1 MKIIFVAGV
10 HGVGKGVISDFITK
24 KYQLEAYSSSSLIK
38 SEKQAKVD
46 INKIVQDPS
55 ENQDFLSIAI
65 NKLTPN
71 SPAILLDGHFC
82 LNTESG
88 IFKVPTST
96 FEALDLEAIFLIQ
109 EAPIVIYERLLK
121 RDGEAMNL
129 KLIENLQKEEVIQA
143 DIISTHLSVPLITCD
158 KGNMQ
163 YIDKY
168 LEKYLSPCK

>member
-1 MKIIFVAGV
+1 MKIIFIAGV
-10 HGVGKGVISDFITK
+10 HGVGKGVIADLITK

-38 SEKQAKVD
+38 SEKKAKVD

-55 ENQDFLSIAI
+55 ENQDFLSLAI

-71 SPAILLDGHFC
+71 SSAILLDGHFC
-82 LNTESG
+82 LNTENG

-96 FEALDLEAIFLIQ
+96 FEALDLEAIFLIK
-109 EAPIVIYERLLK
+109 EAPRVIHERLLK

-129 KLIENLQKEEVIQA
+129 ELIENLQKEEVIQA
-143 DIISTHLSVPLITCD
+143 GIISSNLCIPLIVSD
-158 KGNMQ
+158 KGSTQ

-168 LEKYLSPCK
+168 LEKYIN